1 MIDQDIVFEK
11 TAIIQR
17 CLQRIRKVTGLNAKN
32 LDDVDVQD
40 IFVLNLLRAVQGAI
54 DLAAHII
61 ADEGL
66 GFPESLRGH
75 FTLLKEADIL
85 DGNLAGKMEA
95 MVGFRNI
102 AVHEYQRINV
112 DVLKSILEH
121 GAGDLETFYKSIAQ
135 HFGLES

>member
-1 MIDQDIVFEK
+1 MIDQDILFEK

-17 CLQRIRKVTGLNAKN
+17 CLQRIREVTGLDPDN

-40 IFVLNLLRAVQGAI
+40 IFVLNLLKAVQGAI

-66 GFPESLRGH
+66 GLPESLREH
-75 FTLLKEADIL
+75 FTLLKDAGVL
-85 DGNLAGKMEA
+85 DTNVAAKMEA

-102 AVHEYQRINV
+102 AVHEYEKISV
-112 DVLKSILEH
+112 DVLKSIMEQDLV
-121 GAGDLETFYKSIAQ
+121 DLETYYKSIFQ
-135 HFGLES
+135 HFDLAS